1 MLKAED
7 LNPERRGSHA
17 VPKKQ
22 RKQFPLPLST
32 LITSHL
38 RQWIGE
44 AVFFV
49 LPLQA
54 IQQPFSIFG
63 IEDA

>member
-17 VPKKQ
+17 AAKKTEKTE
-22 RKQFPLPLST
+22 KQF
-32 LITSHL
+32 
-38 RQWIGE
+38 
-44 AVFFV
+44 FFV
-49 LPLQA
+49 LSLQA
-54 IQQPFSIFG
+54 FQQPFSIFG